1 MLSKLNAILQLLKD
15 IYQLLSEIKTI
26 YLRNKKEIDKPLLT
40 KVDVIRLLNI
50 SDTTYRRYVRAG
62 RLKPMKL
69 HGIDMYQ
76 EDDLLQELEESR
88 RKGRH

>member
-88 RKGRH
+88 RKGRY